1 MVTSM
6 CSHCVYL
13 YDDGISNCALEL
25 FFHCYMS
32 CVFAAFGPKPDEDK
46 EPEPPE
52 PFEYT
57 ED

>member
-1 MVTSM
+1 M
-6 CSHCVYL
+6 
-13 YDDGISNCALEL
+13 G
-25 FFHCYMS
+25 F
-32 CVFAAFGPKPDEDK
+32 VFAAFGPKPGEDK

>member
-1 MVTSM
+1 MWF
-6 CSHCVYL
+6 
-13 YDDGISNCALEL
+13 N
-25 FFHCYMS
+25 F
-32 CVFAAFGPKPDEDK
+32 FAAFGPKPDEDK

>member
-1 MVTSM
+1 MSRCIIVMVRRTGEAGE
-6 CSHCVYL
+6 V
-13 YDDGISNCALEL
+13 GAEEL
-25 FFHCYMS
+25 
-32 CVFAAFGPKPDEDK
+32 VEPVVAFGPKPDEDK

>member
-1 MVTSM
+1 M
-6 CSHCVYL
+6 HWK
-13 YDDGISNCALEL
+13 ISLIYFC
-25 FFHCYMS
+25 FSYMIS
-32 CVFAAFGPKPDEDK
+32 VFAAFGPKPDEDK

>member
-1 MVTSM
+1 MMAEITM
-6 CSHCVYL
+6 L
-13 YDDGISNCALEL
+13 LEVSL
-25 FFHCYMS
+25 IYFCYSYMS
-32 CVFAAFGPKPDEDK
+32 SVSAAFGPKPDEDK

>member
-1 MVTSM
+1 MHWSFPFIICIPVN
-6 CSHCVYL
+6 V
-13 YDDGISNCALEL
+13 I
-25 FFHCYMS
+25 